1 MLRVELDTS
10 MDELVLQRA
19 VVPEKSVQTP
29 LECLSCLDVCGSDCC
44 NYLERK
50 CPCCHGYYQQFRK
63 LHGRS
68 ALMLLMAC
76 NAAASGVT
84 AKLQS
89 QEVCC
94 MHASASGRCLVLA
107 RQFLLHELHC
117 VEDHDQTVCNTR
129 SFDQF

>member
-1 MLRVELDTS
+1 MSVQPRLLSTVSQATWEVSPDAS
-10 MDELVLQRA
+10 DGLQR
-19 VVPEKSVQTP
+19 
-29 LECLSCLDVCGSDCC
+29 
-44 NYLERK
+44 
-50 CPCCHGYYQQFRK
+50 
-63 LHGRS
+63 
-68 ALMLLMAC
+68 
-76 NAAASGVT
+76 SGKWITV
-84 AKLQS
+84 KLQS